1 MVLFHAVVLILRE
14 IRKQKKLQILL
25 SLYEGELPMRDL
37 DVVQKVDVIAKLL
50 KDVVKHVGIVDMLIE
65 HIIDAI

>member
-1 MVLFHAVVLILRE
+1 MVLFHAVVLSLRE

-37 DVVQKVDVIAKLL
+37 DVVQKVDVIVKLL